1 MSIKIEDGQGNGYS
15 VGVSQCNRLLS
26 ESVTSSNEHNVN
38 HEHGEAF
45 NVYFSQ
51 SPTANDDCI
60 FYMVN
65 GSDTDMSV
73 EGVKMYVSA
82 ACEVYFQINDKGTRL
97 SATALT
103 PINLN
108 GGSGKSASGTFERG
122 ADLDGATSTITGGS
136 EFDRYKFI
144 AETATAMLNFE
155 QDLILPKNATM
166 TIWCDTSTATVNGTV
181 IFNYHGLEI
190 G

>member
-1 MSIKIEDGQGNGYS
+1 MGLQIEDGQGRGYS
-15 VGVSQCNRLLS
+15 AGESEENRLLTDCI
-26 ESVTSSNEHNVN
+26 TSSNEHHVN
-38 HEHGEAF
+38 HLHGEAY

-65 GSDTDMSV
+65 DSDTDLCV
-73 EGVKMYVSA
+73 EGIKIYVSA
-82 ACEVYFQINDKGTRL
+82 ACEVYVQINDKGTRL

-103 PINLN
+103 PVNLN
-108 GGSGKSASGTFERG
+108 GGSGKSADGTFEKG

-136 EFDRYKFI
+136 ELERFKFI
-144 AETATAMLNFE
+144 GEAATDTFNFE
-155 QDLILPKNATM
+155 QDLILPKNSTM
-166 TIWCDTSTATVNGTV
+166 TIWCDTSAATVNGTV